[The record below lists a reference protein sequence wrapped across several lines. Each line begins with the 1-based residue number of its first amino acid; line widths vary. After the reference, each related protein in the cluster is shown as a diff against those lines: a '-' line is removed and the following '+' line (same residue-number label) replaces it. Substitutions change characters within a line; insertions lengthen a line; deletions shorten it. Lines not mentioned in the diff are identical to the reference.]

1 MHLPDRK
8 PKRLGL
14 GLILGRW
21 EGRQGSLNESIPSPP
36 LSGKSYAPF
45 DYAVDSVDVE
55 SDDPVDEAVDLAID

>member
-1 MHLPDRK
+1 
-8 PKRLGL
+8 L